1 MNLEDFE
8 KRYVQAREQS
18 DDLTQGS
25 ASVEFC
31 KYPSEIVRQYAVR
44 TTDADFLQNVG
55 LPRRAAPYLRF
66 ENLYETYPELND
78 YFYATICL
86 GTASRDRFV
95 AIDGYSDKIYCIEFG
110 DDGFEKLLVNSS
122 LEAFAECLC
131 LFEECIDKTQLHT
144 VYEAMRRADEALK
157 EEDNFWR
164 QETEGFIDNVLNAIN
179 EAANRRNNEGF
190 QS

>member
-1 MNLEDFE
+1 MNLEDFK
-8 KRYVQAREQS
+8 KRYTDARAADS
-18 DDLTQGS
+18 VLMPAS
-25 ASVEFC
+25 ASVEFY

-55 LPRRAAPYLRF
+55 FPQYAAPYLRF
-66 ENLYETYPELND
+66 ENLYEAIPELDD

-86 GTASRDRFV
+86 GTASRERFV
-95 AIDGYSDKIYCIEFG
+95 AIDGYNDNIYCIEFG

-131 LFEECIDKTQLHT
+131 IFEECVDKTQLHIA
-144 VYEAMRRADEALK
+144 YEAMCRADEALA

-164 QETEGFIDNVLNAIN
+164 QETEGFLDNVLNALN
-179 EAANRRNNEGF
+179 EMANRRNNI
-190 QS
+190 